1 MSSVKTAQEAPV
13 GEGHRQSGEP
23 DQQATPVQAA
33 ADGVAIAVEPVG
45 ERWLVL
51 HVTGE
56 VDMLTAPVL
65 AEQIEYQVGADGVA
79 SGRALV
85 FDLTGVGFLGSAG
98 LAVLAEASK
107 RAADQELPKV
117 RVVAG
122 SRSVLRPIEVTGLD
136 SVLDIHPDLN
146 SATSD

>member
-1 MSSVKTAQEAPV
+1 M
-13 GEGHRQSGEP
+13 GEGHWQSGEP
-23 DQQATPVQAA
+23 GSDQAATPVQA

-65 AEQIEYQVGADGVA
+65 AEQIDYQVGDDGVSA
-79 SGRALV
+79 GRALI

-107 RAADQELPKV
+107 RASDQSLPKV

-122 SRSVLRPIEVTGLD
+122 SRAVLRPIEVTGLD
-136 SVLDIHPDLN
+136 SVLDIHGDLA
-146 SATSD
+146 SAINAPAES

>member
-1 MSSVKTAQEAPV
+1 M
-13 GEGHRQSGEP
+13 GEGHWQSGEP
-23 DQQATPVQAA
+23 GSDQAATPVQA

-56 VDMLTAPVL
+56 VDMLTAPIL
-65 AEQIEYQVGADGVA
+65 AEQINYQVGADGVA
-79 SGRALV
+79 AGRSLV
-85 FDLTGVGFLGSAG
+85 VDLTGVGFLGSAG

-107 RAADQELPKV
+107 RASDQALPKV

-122 SRSVLRPIEVTGLD
+122 SRAVLRPIEVTGLD
-136 SVLDIHPDLN
+136 SVLDIHADLA
-146 SATSD
+146 SATRASADS

>member
-1 MSSVKTAQEAPV
+1 
-13 GEGHRQSGEP
+13 
-23 DQQATPVQAA
+23 
-33 ADGVAIAVEPVG
+33 
-45 ERWLVL
+45 
-51 HVTGE
+51 
-56 VDMLTAPVL
+56 VL

-79 SGRALV
+79 TDRALV

-107 RAADQELPKV
+107 RAADQLLPKV

-136 SVLDIHPDLN
+136 SVLDIHPDLA
-146 SATSD
+146 SATTD

>member
-1 MSSVKTAQEAPV
+1 MSSVKIVQEAPV
-13 GEGHRQSGEP
+13 GEAHRQSGDP
-23 DQQATPVQAA
+23 DQTATPVPAA
-33 ADGVAIAVEPVG
+33 ADGVAIAVESVG

-51 HVTGE
+51 HVSGE

-79 SGRALV
+79 GGRALV

-107 RAADQELPKV
+107 
-117 RVVAG
+117 
-122 SRSVLRPIEVTGLD
+122 
-136 SVLDIHPDLN
+136 
-146 SATSD
+146 

>member
-1 MSSVKTAQEAPV
+1 M
-13 GEGHRQSGEP
+13 GEGHWQSGEP
-23 DQQATPVQAA
+23 GSDQAATPVQAA
-33 ADGVAIAVEPVG
+33 DGVAVSVETVG

-65 AEQIEYQVGADGVA
+65 AEQIDYQVGTGGAA
-79 SGRALV
+79 QGRALV

-107 RAADQELPKV
+107 RASDQSLPKI

-122 SRSVLRPIEVTGLD
+122 SRAVLRPIEVTGLD
-136 SVLDIHPDLN
+136 AVLDIHGDLA
-146 SATSD
+146 SATS